1 MTKYPLKGYP
11 LASSTWDRQELQAI
25 QEVIDNDIFTMGK
38 KVSEC
43 EKDFAKFVGSKYA
56 VMTSSGSTANLI
68 ATAALFYTKHNKLKR
83 GDEVIVPAV
92 SWSTTYY
99 PLYQYG
105 LKLKFVDIDLETLN
119 YDLQSLQDVITDSTR
134 MIMCVNLLGN
144 PNDFDRIRAIIAGRN
159 IILLEDNCE
168 SMGAEYKGKQAGT
181 FGVMGT
187 FSTFFSHH
195 IATMEGGFVVT
206 DNEELYHILLCL
218 RAHGWT
224 RNLPKDNL
232 VAPKSDSWFHES
244 FRFVL
249 PGYNVRPVEMS
260 GAIGIIQLKKLPT
273 FLEYR
278 RKNAELFCKYFQNHP
293 DFIIQKQI
301 GLSSWF
307 GFSLII
313 RPDSMIQREDI
324 LQQLDKNNIEY
335 RPIVAGDFTQ
345 NEVLSYFD
353 YEVHGSLKNAKHL
366 HNNGFFVGNHQ
377 VDITDSLHLLKA
389 VIDGGGGVTNPL
401 NSYIKHSV
409 VNDSINNKH
418 FNPALRFARSA

>member
-1 MTKYPLKGYP
+1 MCNYQ
-11 LASSTWDRQELQAI
+11 LASSTWDEKELQAI
-25 QEVIDNDIFTMGK
+25 QDVIKSDMFTMGK
-38 KVSEC
+38 KVAEF

-68 ATAALFYTKHNKLKR
+68 ATAALFYTKNPKLKR

-119 YDLQSLQDVITDSTR
+119 YDLEALSNAISDKTK
-134 MIMCVNLLGN
+134 MIMVVNLLGN
-144 PNDFDRIRAIIAGRN
+144 PNDFGAINELIKNRN

-195 IATMEGGFVVT
+195 MATMEGGFVVT

-224 RNLPKDNL
+224 RNLPKENK
-232 VAPKSDSWFHES
+232 VANKSDDWFSES

-260 GAIGIIQLKKLPT
+260 GAIGIEQLKKLPT
-273 FLEYR
+273 FLKHR
-278 RKNAELFCKYFQNHP
+278 RENAKLFFQYFNNHP
-293 DFIIQKQI
+293 DFIMQKEI
-301 GLSSWF
+301 GFSSWF

-313 RPDSMIQREDI
+313 RPESKLKRSDI
-324 LQQLDKNNIEY
+324 IKILEKNNIEY
-335 RPIVAGDFTQ
+335 RPIVTGDFTQ
-345 NEVLSYFD
+345 NEVMKYFD
-353 YEVHGSLKNAKHL
+353 YEIFRDLKNAKIL
-366 HNNGFFVGNHQ
+366 HKNGFFVGNHQ
-377 VDITDSLHLLKA
+377 EDISEQINLLKK
-389 VIDGGGGVTNPL
+389 VLDNM
-401 NSYIKHSV
+401 
-409 VNDSINNKH
+409 
-418 FNPALRFARSA
+418 

>member
-1 MTKYPLKGYP
+1 MCNYQ
-11 LASSTWDRQELQAI
+11 LASSTWDEKELQAI
-25 QEVIDNDIFTMGK
+25 QDVIKSDMFTMGK
-38 KVSEC
+38 KVAEF

-68 ATAALFYTKHNKLKR
+68 ATAALFYAKNPKLKR

-119 YDLQSLQDVITDSTR
+119 YDLEALSNAISDKTK
-134 MIMCVNLLGN
+134 MIMAVNLLGN
-144 PNDFDRIRAIIAGRN
+144 PNDFDAINELIKNRD

-195 IATMEGGFVVT
+195 MATMEGGFVVT
-206 DNEELYHILLCL
+206 DDEELYHILLCL

-224 RNLPKDNL
+224 RNLPKENK
-232 VAPKSDSWFHES
+232 VVNKSDDWFGES

-260 GAIGIIQLKKLPT
+260 GAIGIEQLKKLPT
-273 FLEYR
+273 FLKHR
-278 RKNAELFCKYFQNHP
+278 RENAKLFFQYFNNHP
-293 DFIIQKQI
+293 DFIMQKEI
-301 GLSSWF
+301 GSSSWF

-313 RPDSMIQREDI
+313 RPESKLKRSDI
-324 LQQLDKNNIEY
+324 IKVLEKNNIEY
-335 RPIVAGDFTQ
+335 RPIVTGDFTQ
-345 NEVLSYFD
+345 NEVMKYFD
-353 YEVHGSLKNAKHL
+353 YEIFRDLKNAKIL
-366 HNNGFFVGNHQ
+366 HKNGFFVGNHQ
-377 VDITDSLHLLKA
+377 TDISEQINLLKK
-389 VIDGGGGVTNPL
+389 VLDNM
-401 NSYIKHSV
+401 
-409 VNDSINNKH
+409 
-418 FNPALRFARSA
+418 